1 IEKHI
6 PNSQILNIK
15 DFYEINSYDYREV
28 ARKNKFNIDDI
39 DKVNLKKYYKC
50 NIEAPYYSLELW
62 EKLIKL
68 EFEENNH
75 LDILFDV
82 FKECK
87 YPSME
92 GYPIFNYIHI
102 PTSILLSNNET
113 KDKMLEFIFNNPG
126 RNGIFNM
133 LRVYSLLG
141 EVELGKKH
149 LKFLFEFGKALLD
162 VEEMSIKS
170 NAKIEYTDIIQ
181 SSSKDWII
189 NESDNYAYLK
199 RNKEIVIK
207 WNDFDDRKKFHEEWA
222 TKHIDKSAY
231 MYEYKLYKD
240 NKLIKEFNL

>member
-1 IEKHI
+1 M
-6 PNSQILNIK
+6 
-15 DFYEINSYDYREV
+15 
-28 ARKNKFNIDDI
+28 
-39 DKVNLKKYYKC
+39 
-50 NIEAPYYSLELW
+50 
-62 EKLIKL
+62 

-240 NKLIKEFNL
+240 NKLIKEFNLVYVGGYRALLPMPKLGTNIVPRDEYYLSRILNNNIDELNNYMILSGLIVE